1 MLEIAVL
8 LLFIL
13 FLFLAIIFN
22 FSIVLALF
30 ANLILLS
37 IYAYIKK
44 FSLKE
49 IWNMVFLGIKSAKTI
64 LIVFSLIGMITGIWR
79 LSGTLAYIIYHGTS
93 FISPKFF
100 YAGVFIFNASISL
113 LTGTSFGTSS
123 TAGVIS
129 MSISNAMGFSPLVT
143 GGAVLSGAFFGD
155 RSSPMSTSA
164 LLVATLTGTD
174 LYNNIK
180 NMFRTC
186 LIPLILTVITF
197 QIFNLGI
204 DAKVDRHS
212 IEAIR
217 NIFNFNPL
225 LMIPTITIIVLSIF
239 KVNLKINLIISI
251 TISIFFAAIFQEKN
265 ALEILN
271 ALIFGLHLDSEA
283 GKLINGGGYI
293 SMLKMLLVVGISSGY
308 FGIFKSTDLLVGV
321 KKHVKKLFLKF
332 PDMLVMEIMSI
343 IISVFSS
350 NQTLSIMLT
359 YEMARES
366 YEDESKL
373 ALDIENSAVM
383 TSAYIPWNIAGS
395 SPMEMI
401 GAPIVAVYFSFYH
414 HYIVLVN
421 TIYSIIDFRKNKD
434 K

>member
-1 MLEIAVL
+1 MLEICVL

-22 FSIVLALF
+22 VSIVFALF

-44 FSLKE
+44 FSLKK
-49 IWNMVFLGIKSAKTI
+49 IWNMIFFGIKSAKTI

-79 LSGTLAYIIYHGTS
+79 LSGTLAYIIYHGIS

-180 NMFRTC
+180 NMFKTC
-186 LIPLILTVITF
+186 VIPLVLTVITF
-197 QIFNLGI
+197 QVFNFGI
-204 DAKVDRHS
+204 NANIDRHS
-212 IEAIR
+212 IEALKI
-217 NIFNFNPL
+217 IFNFNPIL
-225 LMIPTITIIVLSIF
+225 IIPTITIIVLSIF
-239 KVNLKINLIISI
+239 RVNLKINLIISI
-251 TISIFFAAIFQEKN
+251 AISIFFAAIFQDKS

-271 ALIFGLHLDSEA
+271 AIIFGMHLDSEA
-283 GKLINGGGYI
+283 GKLINGGGFI

-308 FGIFKSTDLLVGV
+308 FGFFKNTDLLRGV
-321 KKHVKKLFLKF
+321 KKYIKKIFITL

-343 IISVFSS
+343 IISAFSS

-359 YEMARES
+359 YEMAREN
-366 YEDESKL
+366 YEDTSKL

-383 TSAYIPWNIAGS
+383 TSALIPWNIAGS

-401 GAPIVAVYFSFYH
+401 GAPIFAIYFSFYH
-414 HYIVLVN
+414 HYIILVN
-421 TIYSIIDFRKNKD
+421 TLASIVEFRKNK

>member
-1 MLEIAVL
+1 MLEFEVL
-8 LLFIL
+8 LLFMINL
-13 FLFLAIIFN
+13 FIAIIFN
-22 FSIVLALF
+22 FSIVYALF
-30 ANLILLS
+30 TNLVLLI
-37 IYAYIKK
+37 IYAFIKNY
-44 FSLKE
+44 STRE
-49 IWNMVFLGIKSAKTI
+49 IFQMIKMGLMETKTVLAVF
-64 LIVFSLIGMITGIWR
+64 FLIGIITGIWR
-79 LSGTLAYIIYHGTS
+79 LSGTIAYIIYYGTS
-93 FISPKFF
+93 LISPNFF
-100 YAGVFIFNASISL
+100 YVGIFIFNSCISL
-113 LTGTSFGTSS
+113 LTGTSLGTAS
-123 TAGVIS
+123 TAGIIS
-129 MSISNAMGFSPLVT
+129 MSISNAMNFSPLVT

-204 DAKVDRHS
+204 AAKVDRHS

-217 NIFNFNPL
+217 SIFNFNPL

-265 ALEILN
+265 TLEILN

-421 TIYSIIDFRKNKD
+421 TILSIIDFRKNKNQ
-434 K
+434 

>member
-1 MLEIAVL
+1 MLEIWVL

-22 FSIVLALF
+22 VSIVFALF

-44 FSLKE
+44 FSLKK
-49 IWNMVFLGIKSAKTI
+49 IWNMIFFGIKSAKTI

-79 LSGTLAYIIYHGTS
+79 LSGTLAYIIYHGIS

-180 NMFRTC
+180 NMFKTC
-186 LIPLILTVITF
+186 VIPLVLAVITF
-197 QIFNLGI
+197 QIFNFGI
-204 DAKVDRHS
+204 DANIDRHS
-212 IEAIR
+212 IEALRI
-217 NIFNFNPL
+217 IFNFNPI

-239 KVNLKINLIISI
+239 RVNLKINLIISI
-251 TISIFFAAIFQEKN
+251 AISIFFAAIFQEKS
-265 ALEILN
+265 AIEILN
-271 ALIFGLHLDSEA
+271 ALIFGMHLDSEA

-308 FGIFKSTDLLVGV
+308 FGFFKNTDLLTGV
-321 KKHVKKLFLKF
+321 KRHIKKLFIKL

-343 IISVFSS
+343 IISAFSS

-366 YEDESKL
+366 YEDTSKL

-383 TSAYIPWNIAGS
+383 TSALIPWNIAGS

-401 GAPIVAVYFSFYH
+401 GAPIFAIYFSFYH
-414 HYIVLVN
+414 HYIILVN
-421 TIYSIIDFRKNKD
+421 TLISIVEFSKNKN

>member
-1 MLEIAVL
+1 MLEICVL

-22 FSIVLALF
+22 ISIVFALF

-44 FSLKE
+44 FSLKK
-49 IWNMVFLGIKSAKTI
+49 IWNMICFGIKSAKTI

-79 LSGTLAYIIYHGTS
+79 LSGTLAYIIYHGIS

-180 NMFRTC
+180 NMFKTC
-186 LIPLILTVITF
+186 VIPLVLTVITF
-197 QIFNLGI
+197 QIFNFGI
-204 DAKVDRHS
+204 NANIDRHS
-212 IEAIR
+212 IEALRI
-217 NIFNFNPL
+217 IFNFKPI
-225 LMIPTITIIVLSIF
+225 LMIPTITIIVLSVF
-239 KVNLKINLIISI
+239 RVNLKINLIISI
-251 TISIFFAAIFQEKN
+251 AISIFFAAIFQDKS

-271 ALIFGLHLDSEA
+271 AIIFGIHLDSEA
-283 GKLINGGGYI
+283 GKLINGGGFI

-308 FGIFKSTDLLVGV
+308 FGFFKNTDLLTGV
-321 KKHVKKLFLKF
+321 KRYIKKIFITF

-343 IISVFSS
+343 IISAFSS

-359 YEMARES
+359 YEMAREN
-366 YEDESKL
+366 YEDASKL

-383 TSAYIPWNIAGS
+383 TSALIPWNIAGS

-401 GAPIVAVYFSFYH
+401 GAPIFAIYFSFYH
-414 HYIVLVN
+414 HYIILVN
-421 TIYSIIDFRKNKD
+421 TLVSIVEFRKNK

>member
-1 MLEIAVL
+1 MLEICVL

-22 FSIVLALF
+22 VSIVFALF

-44 FSLKE
+44 FSLKK
-49 IWNMVFLGIKSAKTI
+49 IWNMIFFGIKSAKTI

-79 LSGTLAYIIYHGTS
+79 LSGTLAYIIYHGIS

-180 NMFRTC
+180 NMFKTC
-186 LIPLILTVITF
+186 VIPLVLAVITF
-197 QIFNLGI
+197 QIFNFGI
-204 DAKVDRHS
+204 DANIDRHS
-212 IEAIR
+212 IEALRI
-217 NIFNFNPL
+217 IFNFNPI

-239 KVNLKINLIISI
+239 RVNLKINLIISI
-251 TISIFFAAIFQEKN
+251 AISIFFAAIFQEKS

-271 ALIFGLHLDSEA
+271 ALIFGMHLDSEA

-308 FGIFKSTDLLVGV
+308 FGFFKNTDLLTGV
-321 KKHVKKLFLKF
+321 KRHIKKLFIKL

-343 IISVFSS
+343 IISAFSS

-366 YEDESKL
+366 YEDTSKL

-383 TSAYIPWNIAGS
+383 TSALIPWNIAGS

-401 GAPIVAVYFSFYH
+401 GAPIFAIYFSFYH
-414 HYIVLVN
+414 HYIILVN
-421 TIYSIIDFRKNKD
+421 TLISIVEFSKNKN

>member
-1 MLEIAVL
+1 MLEICVL

-22 FSIVLALF
+22 VSIVFALF

-44 FSLKE
+44 FSLKK
-49 IWNMVFLGIKSAKTI
+49 IWNMIFFGIKSAKTI

-79 LSGTLAYIIYHGTS
+79 LSGTLAYIIYHGIS

-100 YAGVFIFNASISL
+100 YPGVFIFNASISL

-180 NMFRTC
+180 NMFKTC
-186 LIPLILTVITF
+186 VIPLVLTVITF
-197 QIFNLGI
+197 QIFNFGI
-204 DAKVDRHS
+204 NANIDRHS
-212 IEAIR
+212 IEALRI
-217 NIFNFNPL
+217 IFNFKPIL
-225 LMIPTITIIVLSIF
+225 IIPTITIIVLSVF
-239 KVNLKINLIISI
+239 RVNLKINLIISI
-251 TISIFFAAIFQEKN
+251 AISIFFAAIFQDKS

-271 ALIFGLHLDSEA
+271 AIIFGMHLDSEA
-283 GKLINGGGYI
+283 GKLINGGGFI

-308 FGIFKSTDLLVGV
+308 FGFFKNTDLLRGV
-321 KKHVKKLFLKF
+321 KRYIKKIFISF

-343 IISVFSS
+343 IISAFSS

-359 YEMARES
+359 YEMAREN
-366 YEDESKL
+366 YEDTSKL

-383 TSAYIPWNIAGS
+383 TSALIPWNIAGS

-401 GAPIVAVYFSFYH
+401 GAPIFAIYFSFYH
-414 HYIVLVN
+414 HYIILVN
-421 TIYSIIDFRKNKD
+421 TLISIVEFRKNK

>member
-1 MLEIAVL
+1 MLEICVL

-22 FSIVLALF
+22 VSIVFALF

-44 FSLKE
+44 FSLKK
-49 IWNMVFLGIKSAKTI
+49 IWNMICFGIKSAKTI

-79 LSGTLAYIIYHGTS
+79 LSGTLAYIIYHGIS

-100 YAGVFIFNASISL
+100 YPGVFIFNASISL

-180 NMFRTC
+180 NMFKTC
-186 LIPLILTVITF
+186 VIPLVLTVITF
-197 QIFNLGI
+197 QIFNFGI
-204 DAKVDRHS
+204 NANIDRHS
-212 IEAIR
+212 IEALRI
-217 NIFNFNPL
+217 IFNFKPIL
-225 LMIPTITIIVLSIF
+225 IIPTITIIVLSVF
-239 KVNLKINLIISI
+239 RVNLKINLIISI
-251 TISIFFAAIFQEKN
+251 AISIFFAAIFQDKS

-271 ALIFGLHLDSEA
+271 AIIFGMHLDSEA
-283 GKLINGGGYI
+283 GKLINGGGFI

-308 FGIFKSTDLLVGV
+308 FGFFKNTDLLRGV
-321 KKHVKKLFLKF
+321 KRYIKKYL
-332 PDMLVMEIMSI
+332 
-343 IISVFSS
+343 
-350 NQTLSIMLT
+350 
-359 YEMARES
+359 
-366 YEDESKL
+366 L
-373 ALDIENSAVM
+373 ASQIC
-383 TSAYIPWNIAGS
+383 
-395 SPMEMI
+395 
-401 GAPIVAVYFSFYH
+401 
-414 HYIVLVN
+414 
-421 TIYSIIDFRKNKD
+421 
-434 K
+434 

>member
-1 MLEIAVL
+1 
-8 LLFIL
+8 
-13 FLFLAIIFN
+13 
-22 FSIVLALF
+22 
-30 ANLILLS
+30 
-37 IYAYIKK
+37 
-44 FSLKE
+44 
-49 IWNMVFLGIKSAKTI
+49 
-64 LIVFSLIGMITGIWR
+64 
-79 LSGTLAYIIYHGTS
+79 
-93 FISPKFF
+93 
-100 YAGVFIFNASISL
+100 
-113 LTGTSFGTSS
+113 
-123 TAGVIS
+123 
-129 MSISNAMGFSPLVT
+129 
-143 GGAVLSGAFFGD
+143 
-155 RSSPMSTSA
+155 
-164 LLVATLTGTD
+164 
-174 LYNNIK
+174 
-180 NMFRTC
+180 MFRTC

-421 TIYSIIDFRKNKD
+421 TIYSIIDFRKNKNQ
-434 K
+434 

>member
-1 MLEIAVL
+1 MLEICVL

-22 FSIVLALF
+22 VSIVFALF

-44 FSLKE
+44 FSLKK
-49 IWNMVFLGIKSAKTI
+49 IWNMIFFGIKSAKTI

-79 LSGTLAYIIYHGTS
+79 LSGTLAYIIYHGIS

-129 MSISNAMGFSPLVT
+129 MSISNAMGFNPLVT

-180 NMFRTC
+180 NMFKTC
-186 LIPLILTVITF
+186 VIPLVLTVITF
-197 QIFNLGI
+197 QIFNFGI
-204 DAKVDRHS
+204 DANIDRHS
-212 IEAIR
+212 IEALRI
-217 NIFNFNPL
+217 IFNFNPI

-239 KVNLKINLIISI
+239 RVNLKINLIISI
-251 TISIFFAAIFQEKN
+251 AISIFFAATFQDKS

-271 ALIFGLHLDSEA
+271 ALIFGMHLDSEA

-308 FGIFKSTDLLVGV
+308 FGFFKNTDLLTGV
-321 KKHVKKLFLKF
+321 KRHIKKLFIKL

-343 IISVFSS
+343 IISAFSS

-359 YEMARES
+359 YEMAREN
-366 YEDESKL
+366 YEDTSKL

-383 TSAYIPWNIAGS
+383 TSALIPWNIAGS

-401 GAPIVAVYFSFYH
+401 GAPIFAIYFSFYH

-421 TIYSIIDFRKNKD
+421 TLVSIVEFRKNKN

>member
-1 MLEIAVL
+1 MLEIWVL

-22 FSIVLALF
+22 VSIVFALF

-44 FSLKE
+44 FSLKK
-49 IWNMVFLGIKSAKTI
+49 IWNMIFFGIKSAKTI

-79 LSGTLAYIIYHGTS
+79 LSGTLAYIIYHGIS

-180 NMFRTC
+180 NMFKTC
-186 LIPLILTVITF
+186 VIPLVLAVITF
-197 QIFNLGI
+197 QIFNFGI
-204 DAKVDRHS
+204 DANIDRHS
-212 IEAIR
+212 IEALRI
-217 NIFNFNPL
+217 IFNFNPI

-239 KVNLKINLIISI
+239 RVNLKINLIISI
-251 TISIFFAAIFQEKN
+251 AISIFFAAIFQDKS

-271 ALIFGLHLDSEA
+271 ALIFGMHLDSEA

-308 FGIFKSTDLLVGV
+308 FGFFKNTDLLTGV
-321 KKHVKKLFLKF
+321 KRHIKKLFIKL

-343 IISVFSS
+343 IISAFSS

-366 YEDESKL
+366 YEDTSKL

-383 TSAYIPWNIAGS
+383 TSALIPWNIAGS

-401 GAPIVAVYFSFYH
+401 GAPIFAIYFSFYH
-414 HYIVLVN
+414 HYIILVN
-421 TIYSIIDFRKNKD
+421 TLISIVEFSKNKN

>member
-1 MLEIAVL
+1 MLEICVL

-22 FSIVLALF
+22 VSIVFALF

-44 FSLKE
+44 FSLKK
-49 IWNMVFLGIKSAKTI
+49 IWNMIFFGIKSAKTI

-79 LSGTLAYIIYHGTS
+79 LSGTLAYIIYHGIS

-180 NMFRTC
+180 NMFKTC
-186 LIPLILTVITF
+186 VIPLVFTVITF
-197 QIFNLGI
+197 QIFNFGI
-204 DAKVDRHS
+204 NANIDRHS
-212 IEAIR
+212 IEALRI
-217 NIFNFNPL
+217 IFNFKPI

-239 KVNLKINLIISI
+239 RVNLKINLIISI
-251 TISIFFAAIFQEKN
+251 AISIFFAAIFQDKS

-271 ALIFGLHLDSEA
+271 AIIFGMHLDSEA
-283 GKLINGGGYI
+283 GKLINGGGFI

-308 FGIFKSTDLLVGV
+308 FGFFKNTDLLTGV
-321 KKHVKKLFLKF
+321 KRYIKKIFISF

-343 IISVFSS
+343 IISAFSS

-359 YEMARES
+359 YEMAREN
-366 YEDESKL
+366 YEDTSKL

-383 TSAYIPWNIAGS
+383 TSALIPWNIAGS

-401 GAPIVAVYFSFYH
+401 GAPIFAIYFSFYH
-414 HYIVLVN
+414 HYIILVN
-421 TIYSIIDFRKNKD
+421 TLISIVEFRKNK

>member
-1 MLEIAVL
+1 MLEICVL

-22 FSIVLALF
+22 VSIVFALF

-44 FSLKE
+44 FSLKK
-49 IWNMVFLGIKSAKTI
+49 IWNMIFFGIKSAKTI

-79 LSGTLAYIIYHGTS
+79 LSGTLAYIIYHGIS

-180 NMFRTC
+180 NMFKTC
-186 LIPLILTVITF
+186 VIPLVLTVITF
-197 QIFNLGI
+197 QIFNFGI
-204 DAKVDRHS
+204 NANIDRHS
-212 IEAIR
+212 IEALRI
-217 NIFNFNPL
+217 IFNFKPI

-239 KVNLKINLIISI
+239 RVNLKINLIISI
-251 TISIFFAAIFQEKN
+251 AISIFFAAIFQDKS

-271 ALIFGLHLDSEA
+271 AIIFGMHLDSEA
-283 GKLINGGGYI
+283 GKLINGGGFI

-308 FGIFKSTDLLVGV
+308 FGFFKNTDLLTGV
-321 KKHVKKLFLKF
+321 KRYIKKIFISF

-343 IISVFSS
+343 IISAFSS

-359 YEMARES
+359 YEMAREN
-366 YEDESKL
+366 YEDTSKL

-383 TSAYIPWNIAGS
+383 TSALIPWNIAGS

-401 GAPIVAVYFSFYH
+401 GAPIFAIYFSFYH
-414 HYIVLVN
+414 HYIILVN
-421 TIYSIIDFRKNKD
+421 TLISIVEFRKNK

>member
-1 MLEIAVL
+1 MLEICVL

-22 FSIVLALF
+22 VSIVFALF

-44 FSLKE
+44 FSLKK
-49 IWNMVFLGIKSAKTI
+49 IWNMIFFGIKSAKTI

-79 LSGTLAYIIYHGTS
+79 LSGTLAYIIYHGIS

-180 NMFRTC
+180 NMFKTC
-186 LIPLILTVITF
+186 VIPLVLTVITF
-197 QIFNLGI
+197 QIFNFGI
-204 DAKVDRHS
+204 NANIDRHS
-212 IEAIR
+212 IEALRI
-217 NIFNFNPL
+217 IFNFKPI
-225 LMIPTITIIVLSIF
+225 LMIPTITIIVLSVF
-239 KVNLKINLIISI
+239 RVNLKINLIISI
-251 TISIFFAAIFQEKN
+251 AISIFFAAIFQDKS

-271 ALIFGLHLDSEA
+271 AIIFGMHLDSEA
-283 GKLINGGGYI
+283 GKLINGGGFI

-308 FGIFKSTDLLVGV
+308 FGFFKNTDLLRGV
-321 KKHVKKLFLKF
+321 KKYIKKIFITL

-343 IISVFSS
+343 IISAFSS

-359 YEMARES
+359 YEMAREN
-366 YEDESKL
+366 YEDTSKL

-383 TSAYIPWNIAGS
+383 TSALIPWNIAGS

-401 GAPIVAVYFSFYH
+401 GAPIFAIYFSFYH
-414 HYIVLVN
+414 HYIILVN
-421 TIYSIIDFRKNKD
+421 TLISIVEFRKNK

>member
-1 MLEIAVL
+1 MLEICVL

-22 FSIVLALF
+22 VSIVFALF

-44 FSLKE
+44 FSLKK
-49 IWNMVFLGIKSAKTI
+49 IWNMIFFGIKSAKTI

-79 LSGTLAYIIYHGTS
+79 LSGTLAYIIYHGIS

-180 NMFRTC
+180 NMFKTC
-186 LIPLILTVITF
+186 VIPLVLTVITF
-197 QIFNLGI
+197 QIFNFGI
-204 DAKVDRHS
+204 NANIDRHS
-212 IEAIR
+212 IEALRI
-217 NIFNFNPL
+217 IFNFKPI
-225 LMIPTITIIVLSIF
+225 LMIPTITIIVLSVF
-239 KVNLKINLIISI
+239 RVNLKINLIISI
-251 TISIFFAAIFQEKN
+251 AISIFFAAIFQDKS

-271 ALIFGLHLDSEA
+271 AIIFGMHLDSEA
-283 GKLINGGGYI
+283 GKLINGGGFI

-308 FGIFKSTDLLVGV
+308 FGFFKNTDLLRGV
-321 KKHVKKLFLKF
+321 KKYIKKIFISF

-343 IISVFSS
+343 IISAFSS

-359 YEMARES
+359 YEMAREN
-366 YEDESKL
+366 YEDTSKL

-383 TSAYIPWNIAGS
+383 TSALIPWNIAGS

-401 GAPIVAVYFSFYH
+401 GAPIFAIYFSFYH
-414 HYIVLVN
+414 HYIILVN
-421 TIYSIIDFRKNKD
+421 TLISIVEFRKNK

>member
-1 MLEIAVL
+1 MLEICVL

-22 FSIVLALF
+22 VSIVFALF

-44 FSLKE
+44 FSLRK
-49 IWNMVFLGIKSAKTI
+49 IWNMIFFGIKSAKTI

-79 LSGTLAYIIYHGTS
+79 LSGTLAYIIYHGIS

-180 NMFRTC
+180 NMFKTC
-186 LIPLILTVITF
+186 VIPLVLAVITF
-197 QIFNLGI
+197 QIFNFGI
-204 DAKVDRHS
+204 DANIDRHS
-212 IEAIR
+212 IEALRI
-217 NIFNFNPL
+217 IFNFNPI

-239 KVNLKINLIISI
+239 RVNLKINLIISI
-251 TISIFFAAIFQEKN
+251 AISIFFAAIFQDKS

-293 SMLKMLLVVGISSGY
+293 SMLNMLLVVGISSGY
-308 FGIFKSTDLLVGV
+308 FGFFKNTDLLTGV
-321 KKHVKKLFLKF
+321 KRHIKKLFIKL

-343 IISVFSS
+343 IISAFSS

-359 YEMARES
+359 YEMAREN
-366 YEDESKL
+366 YEDTSKL

-383 TSAYIPWNIAGS
+383 TSALIPWNIAGS

-401 GAPIVAVYFSFYH
+401 GAPIFAIYFSFYH
-414 HYIVLVN
+414 HYIILVN
-421 TIYSIIDFRKNKD
+421 TLVSIVKFRKNK

>member
-1 MLEIAVL
+1 MLEICVL

-22 FSIVLALF
+22 VSIVFALF

-44 FSLKE
+44 FSLKK
-49 IWNMVFLGIKSAKTI
+49 IWNMIFFGIKSAKTI

-79 LSGTLAYIIYHGTS
+79 LSGTLAYIIYHGIS

-180 NMFRTC
+180 NMFKTC
-186 LIPLILTVITF
+186 VIPLVLTVITF
-197 QIFNLGI
+197 QIFNFGI
-204 DAKVDRHS
+204 NANIDRHS
-212 IEAIR
+212 IEALRI
-217 NIFNFNPL
+217 IFNFNPIL
-225 LMIPTITIIVLSIF
+225 IIPTITIIVLSIF
-239 KVNLKINLIISI
+239 RVNLKINLIISI
-251 TISIFFAAIFQEKN
+251 AISIFFAAIFQDKS

-271 ALIFGLHLDSEA
+271 AIIFGMHLDSEA
-283 GKLINGGGYI
+283 GKLINGGGFI

-308 FGIFKSTDLLVGV
+308 FGFFKNTDLLTGV
-321 KKHVKKLFLKF
+321 KRYIKKIFITF

-343 IISVFSS
+343 IISAFSS

-359 YEMARES
+359 YEMAREN
-366 YEDESKL
+366 YEDTSKL

-383 TSAYIPWNIAGS
+383 TSALIPWNIAGS

-401 GAPIVAVYFSFYH
+401 GAPIFAIYFSFYH
-414 HYIVLVN
+414 HYIILVN
-421 TIYSIIDFRKNKD
+421 TLASIVEFRRNK

>member
-1 MLEIAVL
+1 MLEICVL

-22 FSIVLALF
+22 VSIVFALF

-44 FSLKE
+44 FSLKK
-49 IWNMVFLGIKSAKTI
+49 IWNMIFFGIKSAKTI

-79 LSGTLAYIIYHGTS
+79 LSGTLAYIIYHGIS

-180 NMFRTC
+180 NMFKTC
-186 LIPLILTVITF
+186 VIPLVLTVITF
-197 QIFNLGI
+197 QIFNFGI
-204 DAKVDRHS
+204 NANIDRHS
-212 IEAIR
+212 IEALRI
-217 NIFNFNPL
+217 IFNFKPI
-225 LMIPTITIIVLSIF
+225 LMIPTITIIVLSVF
-239 KVNLKINLIISI
+239 RVNLKINLIISI
-251 TISIFFAAIFQEKN
+251 AISIFFAAIFQDKS

-271 ALIFGLHLDSEA
+271 AIIFGMHLDSEA
-283 GKLINGGGYI
+283 GKLINGGGFI

-308 FGIFKSTDLLVGV
+308 FGFFKNTDLLRGV
-321 KKHVKKLFLKF
+321 KKYIKKIFITL

-343 IISVFSS
+343 IISAFSS

-359 YEMARES
+359 YEMAREN
-366 YEDESKL
+366 YEDTSKL

-383 TSAYIPWNIAGS
+383 TSALIPWNIAGS

-401 GAPIVAVYFSFYH
+401 GAPIFAIYFSFYH
-414 HYIVLVN
+414 HYIILVN
-421 TIYSIIDFRKNKD
+421 TLASIVEFRKNK

>member
-1 MLEIAVL
+1 MLEICVL

-22 FSIVLALF
+22 VSIVFALF

-44 FSLKE
+44 FSLKK
-49 IWNMVFLGIKSAKTI
+49 IWNMIFFGIKSAKTI

-79 LSGTLAYIIYHGTS
+79 LSGTLAYIIYHGIS

-180 NMFRTC
+180 NMFKTC
-186 LIPLILTVITF
+186 VIPLVLTVITF
-197 QIFNLGI
+197 QIFNFGI
-204 DAKVDRHS
+204 NANIDRHS
-212 IEAIR
+212 IEALRI
-217 NIFNFNPL
+217 IFNFKPIL
-225 LMIPTITIIVLSIF
+225 IIPTITIIVLSIF
-239 KVNLKINLIISI
+239 RVNLKINLIISI
-251 TISIFFAAIFQEKN
+251 AISIFFAAIFQDKS

-271 ALIFGLHLDSEA
+271 ALIFGMHLDSEA
-283 GKLINGGGYI
+283 GKLINGGGFI

-308 FGIFKSTDLLVGV
+308 FGFFKNTDLLRGV
-321 KKHVKKLFLKF
+321 KRYIKKIFITF

-343 IISVFSS
+343 IISAFSS

-359 YEMARES
+359 YEMAREN
-366 YEDESKL
+366 YKDTSKL

-383 TSAYIPWNIAGS
+383 TSALIPWNIAGS

-401 GAPIVAVYFSFYH
+401 GAPIFAIYFSFYH
-414 HYIVLVN
+414 HYIILVN
-421 TIYSIIDFRKNKD
+421 TLVSIVEFRKNK

>member
-1 MLEIAVL
+1 MLEICVL

-22 FSIVLALF
+22 VSIVFALF

-44 FSLKE
+44 FSLKK
-49 IWNMVFLGIKSAKTI
+49 IWNMIFFGIKSAKTI

-79 LSGTLAYIIYHGTS
+79 LSGTLAYIIYHGIS

-180 NMFRTC
+180 NMFKTC
-186 LIPLILTVITF
+186 VIPIVLTVITF
-197 QIFNLGI
+197 QIFNFGI
-204 DAKVDRHS
+204 NANIDRHS
-212 IEAIR
+212 IEALRI
-217 NIFNFNPL
+217 IFNFNPIL
-225 LMIPTITIIVLSIF
+225 IIPTITIIVLSIF
-239 KVNLKINLIISI
+239 RVNLKINLIISI
-251 TISIFFAAIFQEKN
+251 AISIFFAAIFQDKN

-271 ALIFGLHLDSEA
+271 ALIFGIHLDSEA
-283 GKLINGGGYI
+283 GKLINGGGFI

-308 FGIFKSTDLLVGV
+308 FGFFKNTDLLRGV
-321 KKHVKKLFLKF
+321 KRYIKKIFITF

-343 IISVFSS
+343 IISAFSS

-359 YEMARES
+359 YEMAREN
-366 YEDESKL
+366 YEDASKL

-383 TSAYIPWNIAGS
+383 TSALIPWNIAGS

-401 GAPIVAVYFSFYH
+401 GAPIFAIYFSFYH
-414 HYIVLVN
+414 HYIILVN
-421 TIYSIIDFRKNKD
+421 TLVSIVEFRKNK

>member
-1 MLEIAVL
+1 MLEICVL

-22 FSIVLALF
+22 VSIVFALF

-44 FSLKE
+44 FSLKK
-49 IWNMVFLGIKSAKTI
+49 IWNMIFFGIKSAKTI

-79 LSGTLAYIIYHGTS
+79 LSGTLAYIIYHGIS

-180 NMFRTC
+180 NMFKTC
-186 LIPLILTVITF
+186 VIPLVLTVITF
-197 QIFNLGI
+197 QIFNFGI
-204 DAKVDRHS
+204 NANIDRHS
-212 IEAIR
+212 IEALRI
-217 NIFNFNPL
+217 IFNFKPI

-239 KVNLKINLIISI
+239 RVNLKINLIISI
-251 TISIFFAAIFQEKN
+251 AISIFFAAIFQDKS

-271 ALIFGLHLDSEA
+271 AIIFGMHLDSEA
-283 GKLINGGGYI
+283 GKLINGGGFI

-308 FGIFKSTDLLVGV
+308 FGFFKNTDLLTGV
-321 KKHVKKLFLKF
+321 KRYIKKIFISF

-343 IISVFSS
+343 IISAFSS

-359 YEMARES
+359 YEMAREN
-366 YEDESKL
+366 YKDTSKL

-383 TSAYIPWNIAGS
+383 TSALIPWNIAGS

-401 GAPIVAVYFSFYH
+401 GAPIFAIYFSFYH
-414 HYIVLVN
+414 HYIILVN
-421 TIYSIIDFRKNKD
+421 TLVSIVEFRKNK

>member
-1 MLEIAVL
+1 MLEICVL

-22 FSIVLALF
+22 VSIVFALF

-44 FSLKE
+44 FSLKK
-49 IWNMVFLGIKSAKTI
+49 IWNMIFFGIKSAKTI
-64 LIVFSLIGMITGIWR
+64 LIVFSLIGMLTGIWR
-79 LSGTLAYIIYHGTS
+79 LSGTLAYIIYHGIS

-180 NMFRTC
+180 NMFKTC
-186 LIPLILTVITF
+186 VIPLVLTVITF
-197 QIFNLGI
+197 QVFNFGI
-204 DAKVDRHS
+204 DANIDRHS
-212 IEAIR
+212 IEALRI
-217 NIFNFNPL
+217 IFNFNPI

-239 KVNLKINLIISI
+239 RVNLKINLIISI
-251 TISIFFAAIFQEKN
+251 AISIFFAAIFQDKS

-271 ALIFGLHLDSEA
+271 ALIFGMHLDSEA

-308 FGIFKSTDLLVGV
+308 FGFFKNTDLLTGV
-321 KKHVKKLFLKF
+321 KRHIKKLFIKL

-343 IISVFSS
+343 IISAFSS

-359 YEMARES
+359 YEMAREN
-366 YEDESKL
+366 YEDTSKL

-383 TSAYIPWNIAGS
+383 TSALIPWNIAGS

-401 GAPIVAVYFSFYH
+401 GAPIFAIYFSFYH
-414 HYIVLVN
+414 HYIILVN
-421 TIYSIIDFRKNKD
+421 TLISIVKFRKNK

>member
-1 MLEIAVL
+1 MLEICVL

-22 FSIVLALF
+22 VSIVFALF

-44 FSLKE
+44 FSLKK
-49 IWNMVFLGIKSAKTI
+49 IWNMIFFGIKSAKTI

-79 LSGTLAYIIYHGTS
+79 LSGTLAYIIYHGIS

-180 NMFRTC
+180 NMFKTC
-186 LIPLILTVITF
+186 VIPLVLTVITF
-197 QIFNLGI
+197 QIFNFGI
-204 DAKVDRHS
+204 DANIDRHS
-212 IEAIR
+212 IEALRI
-217 NIFNFNPL
+217 IFNFNPI

-239 KVNLKINLIISI
+239 RVNLKINLIISI
-251 TISIFFAAIFQEKN
+251 AISIFFAAIFQDKS

-271 ALIFGLHLDSEA
+271 ALIFGMHLDSEA

-308 FGIFKSTDLLVGV
+308 FGFFKNTDLLTGV
-321 KKHVKKLFLKF
+321 KRHIKKLFIKL

-343 IISVFSS
+343 IISAFSS

-359 YEMARES
+359 YEMAREN
-366 YEDESKL
+366 YEDTSKL

-383 TSAYIPWNIAGS
+383 TSALIPWNIAGS

-401 GAPIVAVYFSFYH
+401 GAPIFAIYFSFYH
-414 HYIVLVN
+414 HYIILVN
-421 TIYSIIDFRKNKD
+421 TLISIVKFRKNK